1 MQVNLSLIPVMFG
14 LVLCSATELT
24 FNMVGFLAAVLTN
37 CIDCVQN
44 VFSKKLLNTGGLT
57 PVELQFYTSLAAAA
71 LQIPLMLYSGIGTK
85 LLGPAEGGVAEDEQL
100 VTRRH
105 WYLFIDAVL
114 FHFQSV
120 TAYFTMSLLGTVSQS
135 VANTVKR
142 SLLIFATI
150 LYFGN
155 PITYL
160 NVAGIVM
167 VSIGDPPARVS
178 PHAPK
183 ASASSQRGCVFRGI
197 CLQPHADQLPSAA
210 HVQQGAEGS
219 LPDGCQGARAEGSDS
234 RDVTEGWR
242 RGDGP
247 RAGLRE
253 RGFITHQSTRPSI
266 RV

>member
-85 LLGPAEGGVAEDEQL
+85 LLGPAEGGAAEDEQL

-167 VSIGDPPARVS
+167 VSIGDPPARGKPTPAHSV
-178 PHAPK
+178 AC
-183 ASASSQRGCVFRGI
+183 AFRGV
-197 CLQPHADQLPSAA
+197 CLQPHADQLPAAA
-210 HVQQGAEGS
+210 HVQQGAQGS

-253 RGFITHQSTRPSI
+253 RGVITHQST
-266 RV
+266 